1 MGHGKAVSDTSEWLY
16 NSLRDRMNTVDGNEV
31 LSDLNRLAVQ
41 HGYKALT
48 TAAVAA
54 VFRET
59 SSLFF
64 SYAGH
69 HPLLIRHK
77 ASGEWTSLELPKSGQ
92 AANLPLGAGEAYPY
106 EQSTYAL
113 RPGDLI
119 FLYTDGVIEA
129 PDPAGE
135 LFDKQRL
142 MAALRPSGGD
152 PKELRVA
159 VLEALKRHVVGDLA
173 HDDVTFMAIRVR

>member
-1 MGHGKAVSDTSEWLY
+1 
-16 NSLRDRMNTVDGNEV
+16 
-31 LSDLNRLAVQ
+31 
-41 HGYKALT
+41 
-48 TAAVAA
+48 
-54 VFRET
+54 
-59 SSLFF
+59 
-64 SYAGH
+64 
-69 HPLLIRHK
+69 LIRHK